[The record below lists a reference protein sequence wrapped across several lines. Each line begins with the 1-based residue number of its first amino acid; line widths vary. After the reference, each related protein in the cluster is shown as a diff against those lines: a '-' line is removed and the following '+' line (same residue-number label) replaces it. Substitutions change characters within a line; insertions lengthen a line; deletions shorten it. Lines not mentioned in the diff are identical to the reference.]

1 MSDVKETAVHAIDP
15 FGVIYKGDSGVDLS
29 NPYVDTYELELDK
42 ETGATKV
49 VKGEPID
56 FVAQIQTFKDQ
67 CGVTA
72 MMRDLAAG
80 RALPSQFAD
89 DGKSGGDFT
98 RSTMISEYVG
108 DLVQAE
114 LAAAKAKAA
123 AESKGIDVAEITK
136 DGVDLDAYITKLVN
150 EKLAA
155 AQTAAA
161 AGTGEQK

>member
-1 MSDVKETAVHAIDP
+1 MADVKETAVHAIDP
-15 FGVIYKGDSGVDLS
+15 FGVFYKGDPGVDLS
-29 NPYVDTYELELDK
+29 NPFVDTYELELDK
-42 ETGATKV
+42 ETGSTKV

-80 RALPSQFAD
+80 RALPSQFGD
-89 DGKSGGDFT
+89 DGKSGGDFS
-98 RSTMISEYVG
+98 RSTMISEFVG

-114 LAAAKAKAA
+114 LASAKAKAD
-123 AESKGIDVAEITK
+123 AESKGIDVNEITK

-150 EKLAA
+150 EKLAV

-161 AGTGEQK
+161 AGIGESK